1 MPVMTSQI
9 LKSVDFTETQK
20 PRLSRE
26 SFFFLQIKK
35 LNCTQKLRTQGL
47 LYSEK

>member
-1 MPVMTSQI
+1 MTSQI
-9 LKSVDFTETQK
+9 LKSVDFTESQK
-20 PRLSRE
+20 PRLSGE

-47 LYSEK
+47 LYGEK